1 MNKKTI
7 QDLFAQ
13 VKAQKPLVHHI
24 TNAVTINDC
33 ANVTLAI
40 GGSPVMATSI
50 EEVEEMVS
58 LAGALVVNI
67 GTIQTPTV
75 DSMLVA
81 GKAANAK
88 NIPVVF
94 DPVGV
99 GATSFRTEKAKQFLA
114 EVHVAIIRGNAS
126 EIGALIDGDVQT
138 RGVDA
143 GDVTNKDKH
152 MLAMRVAQQ
161 YKTVVVMSGKE
172 DVICDGVKTVVI
184 DNGDVWLPH
193 ITGTGCMSTSLI
205 ANFASVTSSMFDAA
219 IAGMS
224 TMGIAGEYAKEQLRE
239 EDGIGT
245 FRMKIMDRL
254 FVMTGE
260 QWATKIRMYERS
272 IDVV

>member
-1 MNKKTI
+1 RRSPLSTRPLCL
-7 QDLFAQ
+7 LF
-13 VKAQKPLVHHI
+13 VRRPPSSRLPPPPLH
-24 TNAVTINDC
+24 D
-33 ANVTLAI
+33 
-40 GGSPVMATSI
+40 
-50 EEVEEMVS
+50 
-58 LAGALVVNI
+58 ALPI
-67 GTIQTPTV
+67 
-75 DSMLVA
+75 L
-81 GKAANAK
+81 
-88 NIPVVF
+88 
-94 DPVGV
+94 
-99 GATSFRTEKAKQFLA
+99 
-114 EVHVAIIRGNAS
+114 
-126 EIGALIDGDVQT
+126 
-138 RGVDA
+138 
-143 GDVTNKDKH
+143 
-152 MLAMRVAQQ
+152 RVAQQ